1 MSFGFRSINDNSYVQ
16 IDADSPRMC
25 LLYKGSYSS
34 SSYVATVTFPAAI
47 TTQEPPLVFLR
58 PGTANSNELYRSMIL
73 TGSAGNWTGFTVS
86 SSNINYQPS
95 GDWFA
100 AAFAS
105 RGASN
110 FGLRLFGTDGA
121 LIYDSGAYSV
131 VVTGVL
137 PTWSYVGQVTAG
149 ASKYYK
155 WVAGRALQ
163 ANEYFLLNVFSLGVQ
178 DSGSGSTCAV
188 SMDYVNNQTCMW
200 ANGFTAWTDQGHRPV
215 LFAKLIA

>member
-1 MSFGFRSINDNSYVQ
+1 MAFGFRSINDSSYVQ

-25 LLYKGSYSS
+25 MLYKGSYSS
-34 SSYVATVTFPAAI
+34 SGYVATVTFPAPV

-58 PGTANSNELYRSMIL
+58 PSAANSNELYRSMVL
-73 TGSAGNWTGFTVS
+73 TGSAGNWTGFVVS
-86 SSNINYQPS
+86 SANINYQPA
-95 GDWFA
+95 GDWFV

-131 VVTGVL
+131 VVTTVL
-137 PTWSYVGQVTAG
+137 STWTYVGKIQLE
-149 ASKYYK
+149 ASSYYK

-163 ANEYFLLNVFSLGVQ
+163 AGEYFLLNVFSLGIQ

-188 SMDYVNNQTCMW
+188 SIDYPNNQTCMW
-200 ANGFTAWTDQGHRPV
+200 GNGFTAWTSQGNRPV
-215 LFAKLIA
+215 VFAKLVV